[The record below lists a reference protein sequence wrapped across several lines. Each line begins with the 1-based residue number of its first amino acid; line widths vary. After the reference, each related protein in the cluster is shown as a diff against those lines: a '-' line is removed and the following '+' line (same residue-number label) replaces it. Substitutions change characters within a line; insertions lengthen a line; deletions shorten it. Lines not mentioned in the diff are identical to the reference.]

1 MYVHKLNLKKTKFM
15 NKMIMNRLTMLA
27 VTLMASM
34 ACFAQGKGGETTG
47 WGSVFGPNYQELS
60 YSVTTNSIHVAE
72 VTGFASYVVATPEIM
87 DDPEAHS
94 TDPNLQIE
102 KNTII
107 INHFMTGSPNVWIPS
122 VADNAFASVASDL
135 ASRIKTIKIDFKGNN
150 TTQYDP
156 VVIGENAFAGLTS
169 VTDVVSYI
177 PGEFLKAIPT
187 NAFAATVYKTATL
200 TIPEGDD
207 VMKSYADE
215 TKGWSKFKIITN
227 GTRILGDVDGVNGF
241 GVGDISEIITQIK
254 KGGYNIILDVDGNG
268 EIGVG
273 DISAIITKM
282 KN

>member
-1 MYVHKLNLKKTKFM
+1 M

-72 VTGFASYVVATPEIM
+72 VTGFASCVLTTPKIM
-87 DDPEAHS
+87 DDPEAYS
-94 TDPNLQIE
+94 NDPNLQIE

-135 ASRIKTIKIDFKGNN
+135 ASKIKTIKIDFKGNSESSN
-150 TTQYDP
+150 TTQDIP

-169 VTDVVSYI
+169 VETVFNYT
-177 PGEFLKAIPT
+177 PGEYVKDIKE
-187 NAFAATVYKTATL
+187 NAFATKVYQTATL
-200 TIPEGDD
+200 RVPEGSLA
-207 VMKSYADE
+207 KYAS
-215 TKGWSKFKIITN
+215 KAGWNKFYFKTD
-227 GTRILGDVDGVNGF
+227 GKMLLGDLSGTGSKIDGSDLKVLRKMIVGNIDKKDAADLNGDGLVNGA
-241 GVGDISEIITQIK
+241 DLKIMRRIIVKT
-254 KGGYNIILDVDGNG
+254 Y
-268 EIGVG
+268 
-273 DISAIITKM
+273 
-282 KN
+282 